1 MVKNSY
7 LQKEE
12 WDTNLKLKTKLYLFQ
27 IVLSTVLFIFLGL
40 NYYSYQYQFKKDIDT
55 YVKNEITVHKKEILT
70 SINRVNKEFEKRKQL
85 IYDIH
90 QYALEI
96 VRNDININLS
106 QLQQKLKEKFHLE
119 NNLEIE
125 IYLIDKSYTI
135 YKTTFPKDLGFNLS
149 IAADAKGYLDKT
161 SVDGKICVSEF
172 ASTDSMNM
180 EYKLYTY
187 SKLTSDK
194 YLELG
199 FVDNRLNNNSVA
211 LIAQNIDLNSKLTI
225 YNVGKNEKEYYY
237 YEMNFQNEYKNKEDF
252 FKTVKRFPL
261 NQTNNDP
268 ILKTQ
273 KENNSIIIDNGDT
286 QISYSNIF
294 NDNMYKV
301 LGFENLVMKLEI
313 DISDKKE
320 FIQNYQQMFIISL
333 IVISLLLVILYI
345 FIQKSFT
352 KPIDTIT
359 QSLNNTQKVDDKSIL
374 SLDNELSTISK
385 KYNTLFD
392 KLSNEIDLNQKL
404 LNENKRFIAD
414 TVHQLRTPLT
424 NIMMS
429 SEMVK
434 KFQKD
439 DSITSFIDKID
450 SSINM
455 LSNSYED
462 LAYITTAD
470 TIEYKP
476 NRIDLSSM
484 LNKRIKFF
492 NIISKV
498 NKKELVSNIQSDSYV
513 YINDIELERIIDNN
527 ISNGIKYATKE
538 KPITINLTNTTDTV
552 TVEFKTYGEPIKNKE
567 KIFEK
572 NYRENEAKRG
582 LGLGLNMVKNICE
595 KYEITY
601 SVTYEDG
608 QNIFIYTFKNA

>member
-1 MVKNSY
+1 M
-7 LQKEE
+7 
-12 WDTNLKLKTKLYLFQ
+12 KLKTKLYLFQ

-40 NYYSYQYQFKKDIDT
+40 NYYSYQHQFKKDIDT
-55 YVKNEITVHKKEILT
+55 YVKNEISVHQKEILT
-70 SINRVNKEFEKRKQL
+70 SINRANKEFEKRKQL
-85 IYDIH
+85 FYDIH

-96 VRNDININLS
+96 VKKDININLQ

-119 NNLEIE
+119 NNLGIE
-125 IYLIDKSYTI
+125 VYLIDKSYTI
-135 YKTTFPKDLGFNLS
+135 YKTTFSKDLGFNLS

-161 SVDGKICVSEF
+161 SVDGKIYVSEF

-187 SKLTSDK
+187 SKLTKNK

-199 FVDNRLNNNSVA
+199 FIDNRLNNNSVA
-211 LIAQNIDLNSKLTI
+211 LIAQNIDFNSKLTI
-225 YNVGKNEKEYYY
+225 YNVGKNDKEYYY
-237 YEMNFQNEYKNKEDF
+237 YDMNFQNDYKNKEEF

-261 NQTNNDP
+261 NQPNNDP

-320 FIQNYQQMFIISL
+320 FIHSYQQMFIISL

-374 SLDNELSTISK
+374 SLDNELSIISK

-392 KLSNEIDLNQKL
+392 KLSNEIDLNQNL

-439 DSITSFIDKID
+439 DSLTSFIDKID

-484 LNKRIKFF
+484 LHKRIKFF

-498 NKKELVSNIQSDSYV
+498 NKKEITSNIQNDSYV

-527 ISNGIKYATKE
+527 ISNGIKYATKDR
-538 KPITINLTNTTDTV
+538 PITINLTKTNDTV
-552 TVEFKTYGEPIKNKE
+552 TVEFKTYGEPIQNPNMV
-567 KIFEK
+567 FEK

-595 KYEITY
+595 KYDISY
-601 SVTYEDG
+601 DVSYADG
-608 QNIFIYTFKNA
+608 QNVFTYTFKKA